1 MGFVFK
7 QSLKNILT
15 TYLGFAIGAINTL
28 FLFTYFLS
36 KSQYGLVSYITSTAT
51 ILSPL
56 IAFGVH
62 QTYIRF
68 YATYDNTN
76 ERSRFNFMLFLL
88 PWAVI
93 IPLVFVGYLSYEHLV
108 VWLSSKNAEVGN
120 YLPVIFFT
128 GITMAY
134 FEIGY
139 AWARVQLQTVAG
151 NFLKEVFHRVGI
163 LLLLV
168 AFYFKL
174 MTFEVLVQGVF
185 WVYFLRMICMFVLVF
200 FMVRPQ
206 FHIGFP
212 SNKHSVLWY
221 SAFVVLSGSVATL
234 LVDIDKFMLNQYVA
248 LSDIAIYNVAI
259 FSATVVV
266 IPYRA
271 VYQIVSPLVAQW
283 LHQNKINEIHQ
294 LYHRSTLGV
303 FAFSMLIFVLI
314 VTNARQMYA
323 LLPDPAYEQGLWVL
337 IIIAC
342 VKLSDALTGVNNALL
357 FNSAYYRYILLLG
370 ILLLITTVLL
380 NIWLIP
386 KYGING
392 SAVATF
398 IAFIVYNT
406 LKISLVYAKFRL
418 QPFSKTMIQIIFIG
432 AILTLIGYF
441 WDFSF
446 ANPLINIL
454 LKSIL
459 ILILTFPLLKKIK
472 SEISHL

>member
-1 MGFVFK
+1 M
-7 QSLKNILT
+7 
-15 TYLGFAIGAINTL
+15 
-28 FLFTYFLS
+28 S

-200 FMVRPQ
+200 FY
-206 FHIGFP
+206 G
-212 SNKHSVLWY
+212 STSV
-221 SAFVVLSGSVATL
+221 S
-234 LVDIDKFMLNQYVA
+234 
-248 LSDIAIYNVAI
+248 
-259 FSATVVV
+259 
-266 IPYRA
+266 YR
-271 VYQIVSPLVAQW
+271 
-283 LHQNKINEIHQ
+283 
-294 LYHRSTLGV
+294 
-303 FAFSMLIFVLI
+303 
-314 VTNARQMYA
+314 
-323 LLPDPAYEQGLWVL
+323 
-337 IIIAC
+337 
-342 VKLSDALTGVNNALL
+342 
-357 FNSAYYRYILLLG
+357 
-370 ILLLITTVLL
+370 
-380 NIWLIP
+380 
-386 KYGING
+386 
-392 SAVATF
+392 
-398 IAFIVYNT
+398 
-406 LKISLVYAKFRL
+406 ISF
-418 QPFSKTMIQIIFIG
+418 
-432 AILTLIGYF
+432 
-441 WDFSF
+441 
-446 ANPLINIL
+446 
-454 LKSIL
+454 
-459 ILILTFPLLKKIK
+459 
-472 SEISHL
+472 